1 MNMNMN
7 MNINMKDLNCM
18 DKHLRKN
25 ALGITWESGT

>member
-7 MNINMKDLNCM
+7 MNINMKDLNGM
-18 DKHLRKN
+18 DKYLREN